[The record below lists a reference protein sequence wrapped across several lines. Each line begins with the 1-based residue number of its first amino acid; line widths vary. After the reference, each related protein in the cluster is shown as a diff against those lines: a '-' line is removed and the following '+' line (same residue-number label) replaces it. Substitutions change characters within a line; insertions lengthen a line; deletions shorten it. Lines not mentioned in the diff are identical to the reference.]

1 MSNTPTKYFLPFV
14 FSCLLLACNAE
25 KTTYKNGRDIYLA
38 KCASC
43 HLEDGRGLGALIP
56 PLAGADYLV
65 ANRNRLPCIIR
76 YGIADT
82 IVVNG
87 VQYAEQMA
95 GHPELSDIDIANV
108 LNYIGNS
115 WGNQQTPFQL
125 GELRAMLQSCD
136 TIR

>member
-1 MSNTPTKYFLPFV
+1 MWKNNFLFIG
-14 FSCLLLACNAE
+14 FCCLLLACNSE
-25 KTTYKNGRDIYLA
+25 ETTFKNGRNIYLT

-56 PLAGADYLV
+56 PLAGADFLTT
-65 ANRNRLPCIIR
+65 NRNRLPCIVR

-82 IVVNG
+82 LVVNG
-87 VQYAEQMA
+87 VQYTEQMA
-95 GHPELSDIDIANV
+95 GHPELSDIDIGNV

-115 WGNQQTPFQL
+115 WGNRQAPFQL
-125 GELRAMLQSCD
+125 GELRAILQSCD

>member
-1 MSNTPTKYFLPFV
+1 MLKRTFV
-14 FSCLLLACNAE
+14 FLGFCCLLLACASE
-25 KTTYKNGRDIYLA
+25 ETPYRNGRNLYLA

-56 PLAGADYLV
+56 PLAGADYLAV
-65 ANRNRLPCIIR
+65 NRDRLPCIVR
-76 YGIADT
+76 YGISDT
-82 IVVNG
+82 LVVNG

-95 GHPELSDIDIANV
+95 GHPELSDIDIANI

-115 WGNQQTPFQL
+115 WGNRQAPFQL
-125 GELRAMLQSCD
+125 GEVRAILQSCD

>member
-1 MSNTPTKYFLPFV
+1 
-14 FSCLLLACNAE
+14 
-25 KTTYKNGRDIYLA
+25 
-38 KCASC
+38 
-43 HLEDGRGLGALIP
+43 LGALIP

-65 ANRNRLPCIIR
+65 ANRNSLPCIIR
-76 YGIADT
+76 YGIADN